1 MEKQRQVKIL
11 SIISLVLAIAGMSL
25 GFAAFSTTLNISSS
39 ATVSPD
45 SSNFNVIFSLGSDW
59 HDDMDDLID
68 WDLSGTAT
76 GNATAS
82 SGSLYGRE
90 ISKLKASFTKPG
102 EVVTYTFYA
111 HNIGEYDAYFRGI
124 TYEAL
129 DNGSYKKCSASTTD
143 STKATDSLVQAACEG
158 INLRVYVGGLNAN
171 LGDETIFEHKLARGT
186 SEEIILE
193 IEYGSGSTYVD
204 GPFNVDFSDFI
215 LNYSSIDNPLDL
227 ISFNINGI
235 FYRAESGM
243 TFTDWLNSSYNV
255 NNIDREMEFCRSDDM
270 DLFNN
275 DETVIENDGSY
286 LLSGACD

>member
-1 MEKQRQVKIL
+1 MERDRKQKLIV
-11 SIISLVLAIAGMSL
+11 IIALMVAIASMSL

-76 GNATAS
+76 GSATAS
-82 SGSLYGRE
+82 TGSLYGRE
-90 ISKLKASFTKPG
+90 ISKLKANFTKPG
-102 EVVTYTFYA
+102 EVVIYTFYA

-143 STKATDSLVQAACEG
+143 STKATDSLVQAACED
-158 INLRVYVGGLNAN
+158 INISVYVGGLNAN

-193 IEYGSGSTYVD
+193 IEYNYGPQAD
-204 GPFNVDFSDFI
+204 GPFNVEISDFI
-215 LNYSSIDNPLDL
+215 LNYSSIDNSLDL

-235 FYRAESGM
+235 FYRAEIGM

-255 NNIDREMEFCRSDDM
+255 NNIDREMGFCRLDDTN
-270 DLFNN
+270 LFNN